1 MRGRMREPHRPEVVN
16 ITVPR
21 DDSMQEVPQ
30 TFASKG
36 LHSPQ
41 VLLREEFGGA
51 GRDRTA
57 E

>member
-1 MRGRMREPHRPEVVN
+1 MR
-16 ITVPR
+16 
-21 DDSMQEVPQ
+21 EVPQ

-51 GRDRTA
+51 GRNRTA